1 MALLLDTGIVYA
13 LADVDDDWH
22 ERARE
27 LITTTR
33 EARLVPI
40 TVVPEAA
47 YLIRARLGP
56 TAELALV
63 RSLVGAELMVEDV
76 TFEDLERCAK
86 LLEQYPDLGLVDA
99 SVVAIAERLRM
110 KSIATTDRRHFGP
123 IRPRHVKAF
132 TLLP

>member
-13 LADVDDDWH
+13 LADVDDAWH
-22 ERARE
+22 ERARD
-27 LITTTR
+27 LIATTR

-56 TAELALV
+56 RAELALV
-63 RSLVGAELMVEDV
+63 RSLVGAELLVEDV
-76 TFEDLERCAK
+76 TFDDLARCAE
-86 LLEQYPDLGLVDA
+86 LLQQYPDLGLVDA
-99 SVVAIAERLRM
+99 SVVAMAERLRM